1 MAYYLA
7 VENAASVPARVDAP
21 ADPPLRPLWQ
31 RFEFLIPAILF
42 VLTLSAALTV
52 DPVAN
57 GYGLKGDEATYTAMA
72 FSAAYDRD
80 LAFERKDLERY
91 WAIYR
96 CGPDGIFLKRGKIV
110 RYNVIWKPPFVRR
123 VVWGDGPNDHLYFG
137 KAYIYPLMASP
148 LVWLMGLRGM
158 LVFHVLLLTG
168 VALCGYRFARARSA
182 RAPSL
187 VFTLAFLVASVVPV
201 FGVWLTA
208 EVFNLS
214 LTFYAYFLWAYK
226 EVAPEPARPGRLSRF
241 VRGPWSD
248 VLAAT
253 LLGMLTFSKPLYALL
268 IVPLV
273 IWPWLRRRFVRGLL
287 VGLVF
292 AAVAGGLFGVNS
304 LIAGEWNY
312 QGGNRKVF
320 YTWFP
325 TQRPEMTFDNQG
337 YGNTTNKLKED
348 AVYDSRA
355 YANRFVLNVGYFL
368 VGRHSGLVPFFFPGA
383 AVFVLWLWR
392 YREIRGWQVLMVLVV
407 MASAATTIVILP
419 YTWSGGGGPPGNRY
433 FMGFYPVLFFLL
445 PALDSAVVP
454 LLIWTGGAIFTAQL
468 VLNPYFT
475 ARFPYWNLNHG
486 AVRFLP
492 IELTMVNDLPI
503 MLDRF
508 RARLPYGNDPGLS
521 LYLLDENVYD
531 PEPAGVW
538 FSGGRRGDVI
548 VRTTEPI
555 VSMRVTVT
563 SPIPNRV
570 WVSFDGRSRTIDLE
584 PGQSIDMVVDTRGRG
599 VYADNGFGYVLSVKA
614 DKGFVPKLRETGSED
629 RRFLG
634 ALVRLEATAER
645 AVK

>member
-1 MAYYLA
+1 
-7 VENAASVPARVDAP
+7 
-21 ADPPLRPLWQ
+21 
-31 RFEFLIPAILF
+31 
-42 VLTLSAALTV
+42 
-52 DPVAN
+52 
-57 GYGLKGDEATYTAMA
+57 
-72 FSAAYDRD
+72 
-80 LAFERKDLERY
+80 
-91 WAIYR
+91 
-96 CGPDGIFLKRGKIV
+96 
-110 RYNVIWKPPFVRR
+110 
-123 VVWGDGPNDHLYFG
+123 
-137 KAYIYPLMASP
+137 
-148 LVWLMGLRGM
+148 
-158 LVFHVLLLTG
+158 
-168 VALCGYRFARARSA
+168 
-182 RAPSL
+182 
-187 VFTLAFLVASVVPV
+187 
-201 FGVWLTA
+201 
-208 EVFNLS
+208 
-214 LTFYAYFLWAYK
+214 
-226 EVAPEPARPGRLSRF
+226 
-241 VRGPWSD
+241 
-248 VLAAT
+248 
-253 LLGMLTFSKPLYALL
+253 
-268 IVPLV
+268 
-273 IWPWLRRRFVRGLL
+273 
-287 VGLVF
+287 
-292 AAVAGGLFGVNS
+292 
-304 LIAGEWNY
+304 
-312 QGGNRKVF
+312 
-320 YTWFP
+320 
-325 TQRPEMTFDNQG
+325 
-337 YGNTTNKLKED
+337 
-348 AVYDSRA
+348 
-355 YANRFVLNVGYFL
+355 
-368 VGRHSGLVPFFFPGA
+368 
-383 AVFVLWLWR
+383 
-392 YREIRGWQVLMVLVV
+392 
-407 MASAATTIVILP
+407 
-419 YTWSGGGGPPGNRY
+419 
-433 FMGFYPVLFFLL
+433 MGFYPVLFFLL

-503 MLDRF
+503 MLDRL